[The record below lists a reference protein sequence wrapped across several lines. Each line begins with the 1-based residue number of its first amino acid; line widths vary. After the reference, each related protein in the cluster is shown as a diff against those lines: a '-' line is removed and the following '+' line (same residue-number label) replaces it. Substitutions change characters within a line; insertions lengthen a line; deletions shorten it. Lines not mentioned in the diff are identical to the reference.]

1 MAFGWLAAATIGS
14 SLLGADAASSAA
26 DQQAQAAANAQAQQR
41 EMFNIQNKQLAPQ
54 RATGYAG
61 LNNINAMLSGP
72 SQTYDAEGN
81 PTGTQTGTGYLT
93 HQFNNQD
100 LNANLAPN
108 YDFQL
113 KQGQQA
119 NEYANNATGGLVGGN
134 ALKSMQDYTQNFAGN
149 AYQQAF
155 ANYNTQ
161 RGNIYNTLAGIAGL
175 GQAAQNTTANLASN
189 TTNAI
194 GQLGVGAA
202 NASAAGT
209 IGATNAITGG
219 INNLGNMNYLSSI
232 LNPSTSGSSNLYSS
246 SVPSYFGNGAGV
258 PAAYS
263 NPPTVA
269 IA

>member
-72 SQTYDAEGN
+72 SQTYDAQGN
-81 PTGTQTGTGYLT
+81 PIGTQTGTGYLT

-100 LNANLAPN
+100 LNAQLAPN

-119 NEYANNATGGLVGGN
+119 NQYANNATGGLVGGN
-134 ALKSMQDYTQNFAGN
+134 AMKSMQDYTQNFAGN

-155 ANYNTQ
+155 NNYNTQ

-194 GQLGVGAA
+194 GQLGIGAA
-202 NASAAGT
+202 NAGAAGT

-219 INNLGNMNYLSSI
+219 INNLANMNYLGGI
-232 LNPSTSGSSNLYSS
+232 LNPSASGGMSNVSPGIQFSSGGGG
-246 SVPSYFGNGAGV
+246 GNAI
-258 PAAYS
+258 S
-263 NPPTVA
+263 NFNVG
-269 IA
+269 